1 VPGFRHQSAVT
12 RQLSEASR
20 HEAPAMSTIDVNNL
34 LSQMRQMTAQVRP
47 PETAFTAAPVGAQS
61 DFSALLKQSI
71 SAVGQ
76 TQMEAGR
83 MAASFERGDPGADL
97 GRTMIAVQK
106 ADLSLR
112 TMVAVQSKL
121 VDAYKEIMNM
131 AV

>member
-1 VPGFRHQSAVT
+1 
-12 RQLSEASR
+12 
-20 HEAPAMSTIDVNNL
+20 MSTIDVNNL

-47 PETAFTAAPVGAQS
+47 PETAVKPAAVVGQA
-61 DFSALLKQSI
+61 DFSDVLRQSI
-71 SAVGQ
+71 SAVGRN
-76 TQMEAGR
+76 QMEAGR

-112 TMVAVQSKL
+112 TVVEVRNKL

-131 AV
+131 PV

>member
-1 VPGFRHQSAVT
+1 
-12 RQLSEASR
+12 
-20 HEAPAMSTIDVNNL
+20 MSQIDVNNL

-47 PETAFTAAPVGAQS
+47 PETAVTAAPAGGQG

-76 TQMEAGR
+76 NQMEAGR
-83 MAASFERGDPGADL
+83 MAASFERGDAGADL
-97 GRTMIAVQK
+97 GRTMVAVQK

-121 VDAYKEIMNM
+121 VDAYKDIMNM
-131 AV
+131 PV

>member
-1 VPGFRHQSAVT
+1 
-12 RQLSEASR
+12 
-20 HEAPAMSTIDVNNL
+20 MSTIDVNNL

-47 PETAFTAAPVGAQS
+47 PEVAVKPAAVVGQA
-61 DFSALLKQSI
+61 DFSDVLKQSL
-71 SAVGQ
+71 SAVGRNQ
-76 TQMEAGR
+76 LEAGR

-112 TMVAVQSKL
+112 TVVEVRNKL

-131 AV
+131 PV